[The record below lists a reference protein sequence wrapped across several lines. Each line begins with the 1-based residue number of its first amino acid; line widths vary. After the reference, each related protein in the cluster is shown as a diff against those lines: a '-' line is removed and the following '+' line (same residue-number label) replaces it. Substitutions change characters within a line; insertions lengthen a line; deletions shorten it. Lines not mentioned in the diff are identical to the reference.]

1 MNEYILELIE
11 KEELI
16 NVNYMNKTSKKVKLL
31 LIKHGIFIDS
41 VELISGHKRKKAREC
56 YIFLDGNY
64 VFIDIRS
71 LSIKF
76 ARIYSIMTSD
86 LDYHKTDLMYINKFI
101 NIIISYYIN
110 NCHK

>member
-64 VFIDIRS
+64 VLLILDPFLLNLQEFIV
-71 LSIKF
+71 L
-76 ARIYSIMTSD
+76 
-86 LDYHKTDLMYINKFI
+86 
-101 NIIISYYIN
+101 
-110 NCHK
+110 